1 MRTVKWL
8 RTVWEASRDSYLAP
22 IVFGLVASLPWMFG
36 CAVCRPVWIAEG
48 QAGSPD
54 VEAVVLL
61 PLNAVVPLPV
71 EFESVAERVEAEIR
85 RYLAEAHGRRVA
97 TPSPEEC
104 RQLWVRSVEEVEAQ
118 PDAPKGFEAAVRVL
132 TMKLRRRYALDALVI
147 PSLIY
152 RPARM
157 NGHKV
162 SWDGVSRTLR
172 VLNPP
177 GSFGSIVVS
186 TSFAGQT
193 QAVSLHVLAFD
204 PEGEKV
210 FESFGGLDLAHDVEI
225 WGRSRSQVQWNYLL
239 RPELHEDRE
248 LLREGVALAF
258 DPYLTRSDRAI
269 EGIGQRR

>member
-1 MRTVKWL
+1 MRTVNWL
-8 RTVWEASRDSYLAP
+8 RTVRAASRDSYLAP

-36 CAVCRPVWIAEG
+36 CSVYRPVWIAEG
-48 QAGSPD
+48 QAGSPH

-71 EFESVAERVEAEIR
+71 EFESIAERVEAEIQ
-85 RYLAEAHGRRVA
+85 RYLAETQVRRVA

-104 RQLWVRSVEEVEAQ
+104 RQLWIRSIEEVEAQ

-132 TMKLRRRYALDALVI
+132 TMKLRRRYALDAVVI

-152 RPARM
+152 RSALM
-157 NGHKV
+157 NGQKV

-172 VLNPP
+172 VLNLP
-177 GSFGSIVVS
+177 GSFGSIVVT

-193 QAVSLHVLAFD
+193 QAMSLHVLAFD

-210 FESFGGLDLAHDVEI
+210 F
-225 WGRSRSQVQWNYLL
+225 
-239 RPELHEDRE
+239 
-248 LLREGVALAF
+248 
-258 DPYLTRSDRAI
+258 
-269 EGIGQRR
+269 